1 MAPLHVL
8 AGIDFN
14 TGIRGILVV
23 ALAIAVLPGSVYLL
37 LATNLGARLGL
48 LVALAAVFGWCSIL
62 TMTWWITSPAN
73 GPRGRNA
80 SWKPVEVYVSPT
92 PGETPQPAKT
102 EVLDK
107 LTAVTPKLPN
117 ATDIINAHPEILK
130 NYPNPSQATLSD
142 LMGNDPDVLAPY
154 LKDIDLNGWRI
165 VPQSS
170 AGDAAT
176 VADTVLTT
184 GAGAMFKDT
193 TQYKHL
199 ATYDYG
205 GKDTRGEYC
214 PNEKHPH
221 NLINDDPICRIQYK
235 IYKALQIHQPTH
247 YEVVAVQK
255 VVPQDTIAGH
265 APPLPK
271 VDPTQPIIYVV
282 MVRDLGQAR
291 VLPAVMF
298 VISFALFV
306 FFVVLLHYRD
316 KTLRQNLAEA
326 EAEER
331 EREAL
336 GV

>member
-1 MAPLHVL
+1 MAPLHLL

-23 ALAIAVLPGSVYLL
+23 ALAIAILPGSVYLL

-80 SWKPVEVYVSPT
+80 SWKPVEVYVS
-92 PGETPQPAKT
+92 GSGPAKT

-107 LTAVTPKLPN
+107 LTEVTPHLPN
-117 ATDIINAHPEILK
+117 AADIIYAHPEILK

-142 LMGNDPDVLAPY
+142 IMGNDPEVLAPY
-154 LKDIDLNGWRI
+154 MKDIDLNGWRI
-165 VPQSS
+165 VPQSN

-184 GAGAMFKDT
+184 GAGALFKDNT
-193 TQYKHL
+193 YYKHL

-205 GKDTRGEYC
+205 GKDTRSEYC
-214 PNEKHPH
+214 PNEQHPH

-235 IYKALQIHQPTH
+235 LYKLLQVHQPTH
-247 YEVVAVQK
+247 YEVVAVQQ
-255 VVPQDTIAGH
+255 VVPQATIPGH

-271 VDPTQPIIYVV
+271 VDPTQPVIYVV

-298 VISFALFV
+298 VIAFSLFL

-316 KTLRQNLAEA
+316 KTLRRNLAEA

-331 EREAL
+331 ERAD
-336 GV
+336 VKV

>member
-1 MAPLHVL
+1 MGHLSLL

-23 ALAIAVLPGSVYLL
+23 ALAIVILPGSVYLL
-37 LATNLGARLGL
+37 LATNLGSRLGL

-80 SWKPVEVYVSPT
+80 SWKPVEVYVEGS
-92 PGETPQPAKT
+92 GPART
-102 EVLDK
+102 QVLDK
-107 LTAVTPKLPN
+107 LNEVSSKLPSPQQ
-117 ATDIINAHPEILK
+117 IINQHPEILK

-142 LMGNDPDVLAPY
+142 IMGNDPDVLAKY
-154 LKDIDLNGWRI
+154 MNDVNLNGWRI

-176 VADTVLTT
+176 VADNVLTT
-184 GAGAMFKDT
+184 GAGALFKDNT
-193 TQYKHL
+193 YYKHL
-199 ATYDYG
+199 ATFDYG
-205 GKDTRGEYC
+205 GKDTRSEYC
-214 PNEKHPH
+214 PDENHPH
-221 NLINDDPICRIQYK
+221 NLFPDDPLCRIQYK
-235 IYKALQIHQPTH
+235 LYKLLQVHQPTH
-247 YEVVAVQK
+247 YEVVQIQP
-255 VVPQDTIAGH
+255 VVPQVTIPGH
-265 APPLPK
+265 APPLPQIDTTK
-271 VDPTQPIIYVV
+271 PVISVV

-306 FFVVLLHYRD
+306 LFVVLLHYRD
-316 KTLRQNLAEA
+316 KTLRQNLEQA

-331 EREAL
+331 EREA
-336 GV
+336 VEA